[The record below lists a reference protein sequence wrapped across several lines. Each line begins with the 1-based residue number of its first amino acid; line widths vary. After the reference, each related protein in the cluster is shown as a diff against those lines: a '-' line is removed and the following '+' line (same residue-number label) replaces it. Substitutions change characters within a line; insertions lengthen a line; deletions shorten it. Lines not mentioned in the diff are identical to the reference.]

1 MHMGS
6 NLRLVLATALAC
18 APLSL
23 ARPVAQRVEP
33 VPHFVKGATLRY
45 SIETR
50 TDSNEHATT
59 PIVNPEG
66 ATRYQQST
74 SIIVRLDVLDVQPG
88 GNSSSP
94 AIRLSATFEQ
104 ALADSHA
111 DAYAP
116 AAAALDDGI
125 DKLEGRSFDLT
136 VAGADVRDVKG
147 LGEIATNRD
156 VAARVLSWVRVLCF
170 PAAVPAAGVVVGEK
184 WSDERPL
191 ADMPL
196 TGLFWRNDSTYLRNE
211 ACRALG
217 SKAGGPALMLGD
229 CAVLLTRFSIV
240 RHGSDRSD
248 RTPDSYLHNG
258 LRTSGKWTGSGESLD
273 SISLGD
279 GLLVS
284 STQTATQDMDY
295 EIMSASSGSRIHDV
309 GQTTTQTEISLLL
322 SP

>member
-6 NLRLVLATALAC
+6 NFRLLLATALAC

-23 ARPVAQRVEP
+23 GRSIAQRVEP

-45 SIETR
+45 NIEAR
-50 TDSNEHATT
+50 TDSNEHTTT

-66 ATRYQQST
+66 ATQYEQST
-74 SIIVRLDVLDVQPG
+74 NIVVRLDVLDVQPG
-88 GNSSSP
+88 ENSSSP
-94 AIRLSATFEQ
+94 AIRLRATFEQ
-104 ALADSHA
+104 ARADSHA

-147 LGEIATNRD
+147 LEEIATNRD

-170 PAAVPAAGVVVGEK
+170 PAAVPAAGVAVGEK

-211 ACRALG
+211 PCRALG
-217 SKAGGPALMLGD
+217 PKTGAPALVLGG

-240 RHGSDRSD
+240 RHGSDHSD

-258 LRTSGKWTGSGESLD
+258 LRTSGKWTGSGQSLD

-284 STQTATQDMDY
+284 STQTATQEMDY
-295 EIMSASSGSRIHDV
+295 QIMSASSGSRIHDV
-309 GQTTTQTEISLLL
+309 GQTTTQTEINLLL